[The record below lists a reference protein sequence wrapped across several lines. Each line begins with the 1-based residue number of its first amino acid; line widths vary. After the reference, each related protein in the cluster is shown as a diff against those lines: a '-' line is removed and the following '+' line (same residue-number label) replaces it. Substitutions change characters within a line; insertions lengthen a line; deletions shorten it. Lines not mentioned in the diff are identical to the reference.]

1 MCAEIL
7 LMKNIV
13 FLEKENVM
21 VVQVLLYGVEVWG
34 ETVSLST
41 CNEIGKFEKMFLCRE
56 LGVKY
61 SKSNSIIVL
70 EIGA

>member
-1 MCAEIL
+1 
-7 LMKNIV
+7 MKNIV